1 MFTGQI
7 DKAAAISNQVI
18 ILGDAN
24 LCMDNWNQ
32 EKFLHKN
39 TAELL
44 KSNLEQNGL
53 APRKLGHTFTSD
65 IIQKNG
71 NIATSAIDH
80 IYVSKDLE
88 LLTSTA
94 RAHTCILRKVR

>member
-1 MFTGQI
+1 MLWHGHVCYSTL
-7 DKAAAISNQVI
+7 A
-18 ILGDAN
+18 
-24 LCMDNWNQ
+24 
-32 EKFLHKN
+32 HKN

-53 APRKLGHTFTSD
+53 TPRKLGHTFTSD

-88 LLTSTA
+88 LLRQAKS
-94 RAHTCILRKVR
+94 IGIVKKEIKKFVKNLPI